1 LRGFRV
7 RRVDHRITE
16 VDVVPVAFMCEVLR
30 ITNNRGGWTVLHYAK
45 LETEQQ
51 QQQQAREEEED
62 QRDTTED
69 AFCGLQCGDS
79 LAIAANHIGEDVFG
93 VKKLLRRTR
102 RVLVR
107 SR

>member
-1 LRGFRV
+1 
-7 RRVDHRITE
+7 
-16 VDVVPVAFMCEVLR
+16 M
-30 ITNNRGGWTVLHYAK
+30 LHYGK
-45 LETEQQ
+45 LETEQQQQ

-79 LAIAANHIGEDVFG
+79 LAIACNHLLGEDVFG
-93 VKKLLRRTR
+93 LKKLLRRTL
-102 RVLVR
+102 RVHGR